1 MLEKDKRIRIIIGHY
16 GSGKSEFSV
25 NYAMKLAEMGRK
37 VAIADLDIVN
47 MYFRSREKAVEM
59 ENLGVKVI
67 GSKINA
73 PAIEVPSISPEV
85 LTPLQDESYDTIL
98 DVGGDQVG
106 ARALGRYVDYFV
118 EGNYDMF
125 FVLNANRPETQTLDK
140 VLEYMVKIED
150 VSRAKIT
157 GIINNTHLL
166 KGTTAEDVLRGQELA
181 LEVSARTNID
191 IKYISVLE
199 SVVPTLPNDL
209 EGEIFPIK
217 MFMREEW
224 ML

>member
-47 MYFRSREKAVEM
+47 MYFRSREKAAEM
-59 ENLGVKVI
+59 ESLGVKVI

-73 PAIEVPSISPEV
+73 PAIEVPSISAEV
-85 LTPLQDESYDTIL
+85 LTPLQDQSYDTIL

-166 KGTTAEDVLRGQELA
+166 KGTTAEDVLRGQKLA

-199 SVVPTLPNDL
+199 EVVPSLPDGL
-209 EGEIFPIK
+209 EGEIFPIQ

>member
-1 MLEKDKRIRIIIGHY
+1 MLNDKRIRIIIGHY

-25 NYAMKLAEMGRK
+25 NYAVKLAEMGRK

-47 MYFRSREKAVEM
+47 MYFRSREKAEEM
-59 ENLGVKVI
+59 EDMGIKVI
-67 GSKINA
+67 ASKVNA

-85 LTPLQDESYDTIL
+85 FTPLQDTSYDLIL

-106 ARALGRYVDYFV
+106 ARTLGRYVEHFK

-125 FVLNANRPETQTLDK
+125 FVLNANRPETQTVEK
-140 VLEYMVKIED
+140 ALEYMVKIED

-166 KGTTAEDVLRGQELA
+166 KGTSAEDILRGQKLA
-181 LEVSARTNID
+181 LEVSARSNID

-199 SVVPTLPNDL
+199 EVVPSLPEGL
-209 EGEIFPIK
+209 EGEIFPIR

>member
-1 MLEKDKRIRIIIGHY
+1 MLLKDKRIRIIIGHY

-25 NYAMKLAEMGRK
+25 NYAMKLAELGEK
-37 VAIADLDIVN
+37 VALADLDIVN
-47 MYFRSREKAVEM
+47 MYFRSREKALEM
-59 ENLGVKVI
+59 EALGIRVI
-67 GSKINA
+67 GSQINT
-73 PAIEVPSISPEV
+73 PSIEVPSISAEV
-85 LTPLQDESYDTIL
+85 LTPLQDESYAAIL

-106 ARALGRYVDYFV
+106 ARALGRYVDYFI

-125 FVLNANRPETQTLDK
+125 FVLNANRPETQTLEK
-140 VLEYMVKIED
+140 TLEYMTKIED

-166 KGTTAEDVLRGQELA
+166 KSTTAEDVLRGQKLA
-181 LEVSARTNID
+181 LQVSARTNIE

-199 SVVPTLPNDL
+199 DVVPSLPKDL

-217 MFMREEW
+217 MFMRDEW

>member
-25 NYAMKLAEMGRK
+25 NYAMKLAAMGRK

-47 MYFRSREKAVEM
+47 MYFRSREKAIEM
-59 ENLGVKVI
+59 EKLGIKVI

-106 ARALGRYVDYFV
+106 ARALGRYVEYFK

-125 FVLNANRPETQTLDK
+125 FVLNANRPETQTLEK
-140 VLEYMVKIED
+140 TLEYMVKIED

-166 KGTTAEDVLRGQELA
+166 KGTTAEDVLRGQKLA

-199 SVVPTLPNDL
+199 SVVPSLPKDL
-209 EGEIFPIK
+209 EGEIFPIN

>member
-1 MLEKDKRIRIIIGHY
+1 MLKDNRIRIIIGHY

-25 NYAMKLAEMGRK
+25 NYAVKLAQMNKK
-37 VAIADLDIVN
+37 VALADIDIVN
-47 MYFRSREKAVEM
+47 MYFRSREKTLEM
-59 ENLGVKVI
+59 EKLGIKVI
-67 GSKINA
+67 ASGINT
-73 PAIEVPSISPEV
+73 PAVEVPSISAEV
-85 LTPLQDESYDTIL
+85 YTPLQDESYNLVI

-106 ARALGRYVDYFV
+106 ARALGRYVEYFV

-125 FVLNANRPETQTLDK
+125 FVLNANRPETQTVEK
-140 VLEYMVKIED
+140 VIEYMTKIQD

-166 KGTTAEDVLRGQELA
+166 KSTTAEDVMRGQKLA
-181 LEVSARTNID
+181 LEVQEKTNIKL
-191 IKYISVLE
+191 KYNSVLE
-199 SVVPTLPNDL
+199 DVVASLPKDI

-217 MFMREEW
+217 LFMRDEW